1 MSERNS
7 PTQMPK
13 WLLYG
18 IIGKLA
24 AIVLIVV
31 IVLWYAGIFG

>member
-1 MSERNS
+1 MAERPS
-7 PTQMPK
+7 PAQMPK

-18 IIGKLA
+18 IIAKLA
-24 AIVLIVV
+24 AIVVIVV